1 MRGGGHRV
9 DRRTVLRAA
18 GALGLLAAVPAC
30 SSPFT
35 GTRLTLATGGT
46 QGVYFRLGNALADVW
61 QSRLDL
67 DARPEVLS
75 TAGSVDNLQLL
86 ASGAANVAISQVD
99 AAADK
104 LASMPADDQRQ
115 LRALA
120 RIYDDV
126 VHVVVPASS
135 PARSLAG
142 LRGARVSVGA
152 PESGVAVIAR
162 RLLAVAG
169 LSPDTDFQTVQLGIN
184 DSVAAMERNEIDA
197 FFWVG
202 GLPTEGV
209 SRLAERPADPAA
221 RPGGP
226 DQPGARGATPC
237 TPRAPCRRAATGS
250 PRPSS
255 RCSCATSCSCG
266 RTCPTTWPYA
276 LVESLFDAQ
285 ERADGGDPGRAHDR
299 PALGDRHP
307 AGAAA
312 PGCGAVL
319 PGREADLDRVPR
331 RTPAAASR
339 STASSS
345 ASRLIESRKSS
356 SP

>member
-1 MRGGGHRV
+1 V

-67 DARPEVLS
+67 DTRPEVLS

-86 ASGAANVAISQVD
+86 TSGAANVAISQVD

-104 LASMPADDQRQ
+104 LESVPADDQRQ

-126 VHVVVPASS
+126 VQVVVPASS

-209 SRLAERPADPAA
+209 SRLAEVRPIRLLDLEDLISPI
-221 RPGGP
+221 
-226 DQPGARGATPC
+226 RGAYPVYAAGTVTAGSYGIPEAIV
-237 TPRAPCRRAATGS
+237 TLLVRNFLLVRADMPDDVA
-250 PRPSS
+250 
-255 RCSCATSCSCG
+255 
-266 RTCPTTWPYA
+266 YA

-285 ERADGGDPGRAHDR
+285 EE
-299 PALGDRHP
+299 LT
-307 AGAAA
+307 
-312 PGCGAVL
+312 AVI
-319 PGREADLDRVPR
+319 
-331 RTPAAASR
+331 PAALTIDPR
-339 STASSS
+339 SAIGTQPVPLHPGAERFFQ
-345 ASRLIESRKSS
+345 AVKPI
-356 SP
+356 